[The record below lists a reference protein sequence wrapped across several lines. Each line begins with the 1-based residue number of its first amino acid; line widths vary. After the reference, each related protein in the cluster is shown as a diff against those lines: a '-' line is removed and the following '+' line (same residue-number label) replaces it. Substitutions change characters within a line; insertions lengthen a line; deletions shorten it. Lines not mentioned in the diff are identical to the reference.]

1 MPAWIARDHDYEM
14 AWKKS
19 KIPFIQG
26 IYWLFFK
33 GVIMQA
39 IDKRELE
46 RVAGGGLTIGGVQVK
61 PGMDFN
67 GIISQNS
74 GGVGI
79 GIGGSAG
86 KNGKGGNGI
95 GINIRNRSFN

>member
-1 MPAWIARDHDYEM
+1 
-14 AWKKS
+14 
-19 KIPFIQG
+19 
-26 IYWLFFK
+26 
-33 GVIMQA
+33 MQA

-46 RVAGGGLTIGGVQVK
+46 RVAGAGLTIGGVQVK

-67 GIISQNS
+67 GIISQN
-74 GGVGI
+74 GGSVGI

-86 KNGKGGNGI
+86 NNGRGGNGI